1 MAEIFEYANMN
12 LFRLIRYLIIDGK
25 TMQNPIIAM
34 NGITQEKLRFMYMK
48 TDGPTHQSDASE
60 IEPDALLLQQ
70 IAGGDEG
77 ALEALFERCG
87 DRLYAYILGMV
98 KDDSAAQD
106 ILQETLIA
114 IWKQAGSYRGE
125 GRVIAWAYG
134 IAHNKALRTYR
145 QRENLPL
152 DEQAEN
158 TAQSIGGDPER
169 QAQLQQRREVLR
181 RGLNA
186 LAPQYREMLDL
197 FFLHDM
203 KLKEIAVICKIPLGT
218 VKSRLNHARR
228 ELKNTLARQGQRME
242 DLI

>member
-1 MAEIFEYANMN
+1 
-12 LFRLIRYLIIDGK
+12 
-25 TMQNPIIAM
+25 MQNPIIAM
-34 NGITQEKLRFMYMK
+34 NGITQEKLRFMQMK
-48 TDGPTHQSDASE
+48 TDRQTEQSAASA
-60 IEPDALLLQQ
+60 IEPDVLLLEQ

-77 ALEALFERCG
+77 ALERLFKRYG

-98 KDDSAAQD
+98 KDESSAQD
-106 ILQETLIA
+106 VLQETLIA

-125 GRVIAWAYG
+125 GRAIAWAYG
-134 IAHNKALRTYR
+134 IARNKALRTYR

-152 DEQAEN
+152 EEGMEN
-158 TAQSIGGDPER
+158 TSQVNGGDPER
-169 QAQLQQRREVLR
+169 QAQIQQRREVLR

-186 LAPQYREMLDL
+186 LAPQYREVLDL

-203 KLKEIAVICKIPLGT
+203 KLKEIAAICKIPLGT

>member
-1 MAEIFEYANMN
+1 
-12 LFRLIRYLIIDGK
+12 
-25 TMQNPIIAM
+25 MQ
-34 NGITQEKLRFMYMK
+34 MK
-48 TDGPTHQSDASE
+48 TDRQTEKSAASA
-60 IEPDALLLQQ
+60 IEPDVLLLEQ
-70 IAGGDEG
+70 IAGGDES
-77 ALEALFERCG
+77 ALETLFERCG

-98 KDDSAAQD
+98 KDESSAQD
-106 ILQETLIA
+106 VLQETLIA

-125 GRVIAWAYG
+125 GRMIAWAYG
-134 IAHNKALRTYR
+134 IARNKALRTYR
-145 QRENLPL
+145 RRENLPL
-152 DEQAEN
+152 DEQVEN
-158 TAQSIGGDPER
+158 SAQSIGGDPER

-186 LAPQYREMLDL
+186 LAPQYREVLDL

-203 KLKEIAVICKIPLGT
+203 KLKEIAAICKIPLGT

>member
-1 MAEIFEYANMN
+1 
-12 LFRLIRYLIIDGK
+12 
-25 TMQNPIIAM
+25 M

-48 TDGPTHQSDASE
+48 TDGHTHQGAASE
-60 IEPDALLLQQ
+60 QEPDALLLEQ
-70 IAGGDEG
+70 IAGGDES

-87 DRLYAYILGMV
+87 DRLYAYILGMLH
-98 KDDSAAQD
+98 DESAAQD
-106 ILQETLIA
+106 ALQETLIA

-125 GRVIAWAYG
+125 SRAIAWVFG
-134 IAHNKALRTYR
+134 IARNKALRAYR

-158 TAQSIGGDPER
+158 TAQTSGGDPER
-169 QAQLQQRREVLR
+169 QAQLQQRREILR
-181 RGLNA
+181 QGLNA
-186 LAPQYREMLDL
+186 LAPQYREVLDL

-203 KLKEIAVICKIPLGT
+203 KMKEIAAICKIPLGT

>member
-1 MAEIFEYANMN
+1 
-12 LFRLIRYLIIDGK
+12 
-25 TMQNPIIAM
+25 MQNPIIAM
-34 NGITQEKLRFMYMK
+34 NEITQEKLRFMQMK
-48 TDGPTHQSDASE
+48 TDRQTEKSAASA
-60 IEPDALLLQQ
+60 IEPDVLLLEQ
-70 IAGGDEG
+70 IAGGDES
-77 ALEALFERCG
+77 ALETLFERYG

-98 KDDSAAQD
+98 KDESSAQD
-106 ILQETLIA
+106 VLQETLIA

-125 GRVIAWAYG
+125 GRMIAWAYG
-134 IAHNKALRTYR
+134 IARNKALRTYR
-145 QRENLPL
+145 RRENLPL
-152 DEQAEN
+152 DEQVEN
-158 TAQSIGGDPER
+158 SAQSIGGDPER

-186 LAPQYREMLDL
+186 LAPQYREVLDL

-203 KLKEIAVICKIPLGT
+203 KLKEIAAICKIPLGT

>member
-1 MAEIFEYANMN
+1 
-12 LFRLIRYLIIDGK
+12 
-25 TMQNPIIAM
+25 MQKPIIAM

-48 TDGPTHQSDASE
+48 TDGHTHQSAASE
-60 IEPDALLLQQ
+60 REPDALLLEQ

-77 ALEALFERCG
+77 ALQALFERCG
-87 DRLYAYILGMV
+87 DRLYAYILAMV
-98 KDDSAAQD
+98 KDESAAQD
-106 ILQETLIA
+106 VLQETLIA

-134 IAHNKALRTYR
+134 IARNKALRTYR
-145 QRENLPL
+145 VRENLPL
-152 DEQAEN
+152 DEGLEN
-158 TAQSIGGDPER
+158 TAQANGGDPER

-181 RGLNA
+181 QGLNA
-186 LAPQYREMLDL
+186 LAPQYREVLGL

-203 KLKEIAVICKIPLGT
+203 KLKEIAAICKIPLGT

-228 ELKNTLARQGQRME
+228 ELKNTLTRLGQSME

>member
-1 MAEIFEYANMN
+1 
-12 LFRLIRYLIIDGK
+12 
-25 TMQNPIIAM
+25 
-34 NGITQEKLRFMYMK
+34 MYMK
-48 TDGPTHQSDASE
+48 TDGHTHQSAASK
-60 IEPDALLLQQ
+60 IEPDALLLEQ

-87 DRLYAYILGMV
+87 DRLYAYILGMLH
-98 KDDSAAQD
+98 DESTAQD
-106 ILQETLIA
+106 VLQETLIA

-125 GRVIAWAYG
+125 GRVVAWAYG
-134 IAHNKALRTYR
+134 IARNKTLHAYR
-145 QRENLPL
+145 VRENLPL

-158 TAQSIGGDPER
+158 TAQTNDGDPER
-169 QAQLQQRREVLR
+169 QAQLQQRREILR
-181 RGLNA
+181 QGLNA
-186 LAPQYREMLDL
+186 LAPQYREVLDL

-203 KLKEIAVICKIPLGT
+203 KLQEIAAICKIPLGT

>member
-1 MAEIFEYANMN
+1 
-12 LFRLIRYLIIDGK
+12 
-25 TMQNPIIAM
+25 MQNPIIAM
-34 NGITQEKLRFMYMK
+34 NGITQEKIRFMYMK
-48 TDGPTHQSDASE
+48 TEGHSQQSAASE
-60 IEPDALLLQQ
+60 SESDALLLQQ

-98 KDDSAAQD
+98 KDESSAQD
-106 ILQETLIA
+106 VLQETLIA

-134 IAHNKALRTYR
+134 ISRNKALRTYR
-145 QRENLPL
+145 AHKNLPL
-152 DEQAEN
+152 DEQVEKS
-158 TAQSIGGDPER
+158 TQSTGADPER
-169 QAQLQQRREVLR
+169 QAQIRQRREILQQ
-181 RGLNA
+181 GLNA
-186 LAPQYREMLDL
+186 LAPQYREVLDL

-203 KLKEIAVICKIPLGT
+203 KLKEIAAICKIPLGT